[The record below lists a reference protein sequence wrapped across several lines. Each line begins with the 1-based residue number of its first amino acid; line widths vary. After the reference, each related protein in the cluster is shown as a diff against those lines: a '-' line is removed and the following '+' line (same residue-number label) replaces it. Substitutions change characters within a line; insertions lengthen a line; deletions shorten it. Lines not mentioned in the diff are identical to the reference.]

1 MEDEKLKLEQENK
14 RLVDELEKSKI
25 LRKKAEKEFTEKK
38 QRPILEEINEQSQI
52 NIAKSS

>member
-1 MEDEKLKLEQENK
+1 MEENK